1 MPQRQ
6 EEELAMIVQIR
17 EAIRSSGL
25 SISELSR
32 QSGVSQ
38 PQISRFVNGERTLS
52 LPVAAQLCEALK
64 LRLVQEKADQSTSPT
79 PSTRPSRSSSPERPK
94 PTRKPKGK

>member
-1 MPQRQ
+1 VPKRQ
-6 EEELAMIVQIR
+6 EKELAMIVQIR

-25 SISELSR
+25 SICELSR

-52 LPVAAQLCEALK
+52 LPVAARLCEALK
-64 LRLVQEKADQSTSPT
+64 LHLVQEKADQPAT
-79 PSTRPSRSSSPERPK
+79 PPEPK
-94 PTRKPKGK
+94 PTRKPPRK